1 MLAAVVAEGVAVAL
15 LGLLVAGLLRSHAE
29 ILRALHDLG
38 AGLDPDAPSPLP
50 GQTTLALRPA
60 AISAPSGDAAAH
72 DVVGARLDGTAV
84 AVGVAGT
91 RHDTLLAFLSSGCGT
106 CQPFW
111 TAFRQGAQVPGSA
124 RLVVVTQSEESESK
138 LRQLAGPDLDV
149 VLSSAAWEQYG
160 VPGSPHFVYVDGPA
174 GRVVGEGTGSSWE
187 QVADLLGQASAD
199 RRHRLGRSDAGSVSD
214 PRDNAGRDNAARVDA
229 ELASAGIGPGHASL
243 YGPPDAGSTAP

>member
-1 MLAAVVAEGVAVAL
+1 V
-15 LGLLVAGLLRSHAE
+15 
-29 ILRALHDLG
+29 
-38 AGLDPDAPSPLP
+38 
-50 GQTTLALRPA
+50 
-60 AISAPSGDAAAH
+60 AAH

-84 AVGVAGT
+84 AIGVAGT

-111 TAFRQGAQVPGSA
+111 TAFRQGAHVPGDA
-124 RLVVVTQSEESESK
+124 RLVVVTQTEESESK

-174 GRVVGEGTGSSWE
+174 GRIVGEGTGSTWE

-199 RRHRLGRSDAGSVSD
+199 RRHRLGASDASGSGD
-214 PRDNAGRDNAARVDA
+214 PRDNATRVDA

-243 YGPPDAGSTAP
+243 YGPPDTGSTAP